1 MFLRFFYEVTA
12 MKKAMIAMSGGVDSS
27 VAAFLTKETGD
38 ICMGV
43 TMQLFHN
50 EDAGVSKEKPCC
62 SLNDVEDARSV
73 AYKMGMPYYVLN
85 FTDRFQEC
93 VMDPFVKAYQ
103 NGCTPNPCIDCN
115 RYLKF
120 RHLYYKMKEL
130 GYDYIVTGHY
140 AVIEFDPERNRYLL
154 KKAADPEKD
163 QSYVL
168 YNLTQDT
175 LSHVRFPL
183 GGLRKQ
189 EVRRIAEEN
198 GFINAKKHDSQDICF
213 VPDGD
218 YASFIERY
226 TGKAD
231 TPGDFVDLQGNVIA
245 RHKGITHYTIGQ
257 RRGLG
262 IPADRRLYVVD
273 IDVPGN
279 RVVLGDNSDLME
291 KSLIA
296 GQVNL
301 ITCDELTEPVRVTA
315 KIRYKHKEQPATAWQ
330 DAEGKLHVEFDEPQR
345 AITKGQAVVLYDGDI
360 VVGGGV
366 IEGVTASPALF

>member
-1 MFLRFFYEVTA
+1 

-140 AVIEFDPERNRYLL
+140 AVIEFDKERNRYLL